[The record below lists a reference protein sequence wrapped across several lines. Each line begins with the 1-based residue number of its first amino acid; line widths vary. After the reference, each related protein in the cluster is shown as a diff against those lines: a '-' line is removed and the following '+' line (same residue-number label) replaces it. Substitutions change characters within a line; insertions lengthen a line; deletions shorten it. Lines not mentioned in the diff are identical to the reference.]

1 MEYVKILAIG
11 LVTTFAVLVVKQFR
25 NDFAILIGVVGS
37 ILMLILISNQVSF
50 LFAQISQIFIKTNI
64 DTSIIS
70 SLLKIVGI
78 GYITEF
84 SANICNDTGCASI
97 GDKILFCG
105 KVLILFMSLPII
117 NSLVDII
124 VGLLQ

>member
-37 ILMLILISNQVSF
+37 ILMLILISNQVSL

-84 SANICNDTGCASI
+84 SANICNDTGCVSI

-105 KVLILFMSLPII
+105 KILILFMSLPII

>member
-11 LVTTFAVLVVKQFR
+11 LITAFAVIVVKQIR
-25 NDFAILIGVVGS
+25 SDFAILIGVAGS
-37 ILMLILISNQVSF
+37 ILMLVLISNQISL
-50 LFAQISQIFIKTNI
+50 LFAQISQIFIKTNL
-64 DTSIIS
+64 DTAIIS
-70 SLLKIVGI
+70 SLLKIIGV

-84 SANICNDTGCASI
+84 SANICNDTGCSSI

-105 KVLILFMSLPII
+105 KMLILFMSLPII
-117 NSLVDII
+117 SSLVDVV

>member
-37 ILMLILISNQVSF
+37 ILMLILISNQVSL

-84 SANICNDTGCASI
+84 SANICNDTGCSSI
-97 GDKILFCG
+97 GDNILFCG
-105 KVLILFMSLPII
+105 KILILFMSLPII

>member
-11 LVTTFAVLVVKQFR
+11 LITTFAVLVVKQFR

-37 ILMLILISNQVSF
+37 ILMLILISNQVSS
-50 LFAQISQIFIKTNI
+50 LFAQISEIFIKTNI

-84 SANICNDTGCASI
+84 SANICNDTGCSSI

-105 KVLILFMSLPII
+105 KILILFMSLPII
-117 NSLVDII
+117 NSLVDIV

>member
-37 ILMLILISNQVSF
+37 ILMLILISNQVSL

-64 DTSIIS
+64 DTRIIS

-84 SANICNDTGCASI
+84 SANICNDTGCVSI

-105 KVLILFMSLPII
+105 KILILFMSLPII

>member
-37 ILMLILISNQVSF
+37 ILMLILISNQVSL

-84 SANICNDTGCASI
+84 SANICNDTGCSSI

-105 KVLILFMSLPII
+105 KILILFMSLPII

>member
-11 LVTTFAVLVVKQFR
+11 LITTFAVLVVKQFR

-37 ILMLILISNQVSF
+37 ILMLILISNQVSS
-50 LFAQISQIFIKTNI
+50 LFAQISEIFIKTNI

-84 SANICNDTGCASI
+84 SANICNDTGCSSI

-105 KVLILFMSLPII
+105 KILILFMSLPII

>member
-11 LVTTFAVLVVKQFR
+11 LITAFAVIVVKQIR
-25 NDFAILIGVVGS
+25 SDFAILIGVAGS
-37 ILMLILISNQVSF
+37 ILMLVLISNQISL
-50 LFAQISQIFIKTNI
+50 LFAQISQIFIKTNL
-64 DTSIIS
+64 DTAIIS
-70 SLLKIVGI
+70 SLLKIIGV

-84 SANICNDTGCASI
+84 SANICNDTGCSSI

-105 KVLILFMSLPII
+105 KILILFMSLPII
-117 NSLVDII
+117 SSLVDVV